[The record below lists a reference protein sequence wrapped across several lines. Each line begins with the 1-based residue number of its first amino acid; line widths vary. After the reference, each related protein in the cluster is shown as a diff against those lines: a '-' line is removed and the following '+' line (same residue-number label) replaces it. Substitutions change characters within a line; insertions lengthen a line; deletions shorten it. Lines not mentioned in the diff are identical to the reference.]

1 MKCNEEEVME
11 VWMKVRREEERKTS
25 KECKTEGAG
34 SGEERGPR
42 SSAFSCNSEDPNNE
56 ID

>member
-1 MKCNEEEVME
+1 
-11 VWMKVRREEERKTS
+11 MKVRMEEEGKTS

-34 SGEERGPR
+34 SGEKRGPR